1 MKKRKKKTMKKK
13 KKKLSQKRYMV
24 SGFLCPFLGSG
35 LGQVS
40 KGGDLLVHLSV
51 GYRVPEEWATMT
63 EAQRGVRSLAG
74 FKRGS
79 RAGLLAVYAG
89 FACAGCYVCAGQ

>member
-1 MKKRKKKTMKKK
+1 MPPFWSADSVRSARAGIY
-13 KKKLSQKRYMV
+13 LSTRDH
-24 SGFLCPFLGSG
+24 G
-35 LGQVS
+35 
-40 KGGDLLVHLSV
+40 SV

-63 EAQRGVRSLAG
+63 EAQRGVGSLAG

-79 RAGLLAVYAG
+79 RAGLLAVYGG